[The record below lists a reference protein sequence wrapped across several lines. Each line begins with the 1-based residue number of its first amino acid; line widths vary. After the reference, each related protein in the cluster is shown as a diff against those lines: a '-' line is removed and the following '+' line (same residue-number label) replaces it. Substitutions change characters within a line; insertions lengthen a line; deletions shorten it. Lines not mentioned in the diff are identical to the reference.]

1 MVLLLKTRTETSL
14 GELSTVAVG
23 AIVAGG
29 TGAVVGTGV
38 VDGSD
43 VVVVTTLLT
52 DATVGGELVVDLEV
66 GVVVSVATAEVLDAV
81 AGLPEPKPPT
91 TTPIATNATPNAD
104 KATPITRSRNHDPP
118 GAGRL
123 T

>member
-1 MVLLLKTRTETSL
+1 MNTRTETSL
-14 GELSTVAVG
+14 GELSTGVVG
-23 AIVAGG
+23 ATVAGG
-29 TGAVVGTGV
+29 TGALVGTGV
-38 VDGSD
+38 GDGSD

-52 DATVGGELVVDLEV
+52 DVTVVGDELAVDLEA

-81 AGLPEPKPPT
+81 AGLPEAKPPT
-91 TTPIATNATPNAD
+91 TTPRATN
-104 KATPITRSRNHDPP
+104 ATPITRSRNHDPP

>member
-1 MVLLLKTRTETSL
+1 MNTRTETSL

-23 AIVAGG
+23 AIVAG
-29 TGAVVGTGV
+29 AVVGTGV
-38 VDGSD
+38 VGGSD
-43 VVVVTTLLT
+43 VVVMTTLLT
-52 DATVGGELVVDLEV
+52 DAAVCGELVVDLEA
-66 GVVVSVATAEVLDAV
+66 GVAVSVATAEVLDAV

-104 KATPITRSRNHDPP
+104 NATPITRSRNHDPP

-123 T
+123 I